1 MIAPTRVEKSEESCE
16 KTQSRL
22 SISHKRYQ
30 ENEQRGR
37 PPPITLQVSP
47 FSILLLRQR
56 PRLHFEKKSGALSM
70 QVISC
75 PTQEVFVDPFSLE
88 LESLFSEEDTVSAK
102 FSSKDTA
109 TVEPINTSVK
119 PIEWLML
126 VEDTRALLADISE
139 QLSSIGIGSPRGQVS
154 DQQSGAEDFGPVK
167 ASVVKNEGISD
178 GGDRDISRYQLE
190 ECIRKGYLKET
201 ERP

>member
-1 MIAPTRVEKSEESCE
+1 MITPTRVEKSEESCE

-22 SISHKRYQ
+22 SILYKRYQ
-30 ENEQRGR
+30 ENEQHGR
-37 PPPITLQVSP
+37 PPSITLQVSP
-47 FSILLLRQR
+47 FSIPLLRQR
-56 PRLHFEKKSGALSM
+56 PRLHFEKKSGAFSM

-88 LESLFSEEDTVSAK
+88 LESLFSEETTVSAK

-109 TVEPINTSVK
+109 TVEPINISVK

-139 QLSSIGIGSPRGQVS
+139 QLSSIDIGSPRGQVN
-154 DQQSGAEDFGPVK
+154 DQESGAEDFGSVK
-167 ASVVKNEGISD
+167 ASVAKNEGISD
-178 GGDRDISRYQLE
+178 GGDRDISRYLLE